1 MQIKYNSLD
10 NFFENMEQKNSEE
23 IIAFLN
29 ELKVDNL
36 CHNTLFQKAVL
47 KCVVNN
53 QLNLIKTLFES
64 QFEVSIF
71 DYNYLF
77 SICDEKNNREML
89 NFLSSNCKD
98 IEEIENVLLF
108 CPLNKDNAELI
119 SNIIDVRKEKNSLEK
134 LFLLNENKEVLHRIN
149 KL

>member
-47 KCVVNN
+47 NRKILTVNCLLIVV
-53 QLNLIKTLFES
+53 S
-64 QFEVSIF
+64 
-71 DYNYLF
+71 
-77 SICDEKNNREML
+77 
-89 NFLSSNCKD
+89 
-98 IEEIENVLLF
+98 
-108 CPLNKDNAELI
+108 
-119 SNIIDVRKEKNSLEK
+119 
-134 LFLLNENKEVLHRIN
+134 
-149 KL
+149 